1 MLALLLSGGLV
12 DAVPAGGQAA
22 ARTIPAAHRQMTSR
36 QLLALAERAR
46 ASGERQIAESAYVA
60 LSGDPDADV
69 RAAALFGHAMLLSRV
84 DQHAKAATLLRR
96 LLDERPGATRA
107 RLELAGILVHLGDE
121 RAAARELRS
130 VSAGKLPP
138 DVARLVERWSEAL
151 RARKPWGFSLEFA
164 LAPDSNI
171 NRATRSDGLDTVL
184 GEFDIVEEAKATSGV
199 GVALRGRA
207 YRRVALNDDF
217 KLLAQLTTSADLYR
231 KSDFNLVS
239 AEASIGPEFTAA
251 DIRFHADVGV
261 GQSWFG
267 GKPLARSFRFS
278 TSARRSFGART
289 AVSVRGTVAK
299 IDHRIN
305 PLLSGRQAS
314 LSLSAERALSSRNG
328 VVASGAIDRFKAR
341 DAGYS
346 TASWRA
352 GLQFWQDIGRTTV
365 FAGIES
371 GRLEGDERLAL
382 LPEARKDRLS
392 RLSVGG
398 VFRSLT
404 FRGLAPFV
412 RLSREKNRSNVAFY
426 DYARTRTEFG
436 FNRAF

>member
-1 MLALLLSGGLV
+1 MLALLLSAGLV
-12 DAVPAGGQAA
+12 DAAPQGSQAA
-22 ARTIPAAHRQMTSR
+22 ARTMPVAHRQMTAR
-36 QLLALAERAR
+36 QLLALANRAR
-46 ASGERQIAESAYVA
+46 ASGDRKIAESAYEA
-60 LSGDPDADV
+60 LSRDPDGDV
-69 RAAALFGHAMLLSRV
+69 RAAALFGHAMLLSRTG
-84 DQHAKAATLLRR
+84 QHADAATLLRR
-96 LLDERPGATRA
+96 LLDEQPGAARA
-107 RLELAGILVHLGDE
+107 RLELAGILVQLGDE
-121 RAAARELRS
+121 SAAAHELRS

-171 NRATRSDGLDTVL
+171 NRATRSNGLDTVF

-207 YRRVALNDDF
+207 FRRVALNDNF

-231 KSDFNLVS
+231 KGDFNLVS
-239 AEASIGPEFTAA
+239 AEAAIGPELTV
-251 DIRFHADVGV
+251 ADVRVHAEAGV

-278 TSARRSFGART
+278 TSARRSFGMRT
-289 AVSVRGTVAK
+289 AVSVRGTLARV
-299 IDHRIN
+299 DHRIN
-305 PLLSGRQAS
+305 PLLSGRQVS

-328 VVASGAIDRFKAR
+328 IVASGAIDRFKAR
-341 DAGYS
+341 DSGHS

-352 GLQFWQDIGRTTV
+352 GFQFWQDIGRATV

-371 GRLEGDERLAL
+371 GRLEGDGRLAL
-382 LPEARKDRLS
+382 LPEARQDRLC
-392 RLSVGG
+392 RFSVGG
-398 VFRSLT
+398 VFRSWT
-404 FRGLAPFV
+404 FQGLAPFV
-412 RLSREKNRSNVAFY
+412 RLAREKNRSNIAFY

-436 FNRAF
+436 FNRTF